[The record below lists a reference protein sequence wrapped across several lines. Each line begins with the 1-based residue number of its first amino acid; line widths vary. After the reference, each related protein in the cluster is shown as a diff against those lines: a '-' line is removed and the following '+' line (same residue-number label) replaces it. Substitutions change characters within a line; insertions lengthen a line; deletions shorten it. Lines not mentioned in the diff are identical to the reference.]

1 MTDRIELHA
10 QVLDYPIT
18 VTATPAGQD
27 WVVSV
32 LGGCAPHAGSV
43 SLAEYT
49 DGTVVLRSLLREAH
63 KDQIVGDRFA
73 RELAQQLQCTVS
85 VTCGIHFDNATPEQ
99 LKEIV
104 ACTDGLLSRLLAKI

>member
-10 QVLDYPIT
+10 QVLGYPIT
-18 VTATPAGQD
+18 AAAIPAGQD

-49 DGTVVLRSLLREAH
+49 DGTVVLRSLLRETH

-73 RELAQQLQCTVS
+73 RELARQLQCTVS
-85 VTCGIHFDNATPEQ
+85 VTCGIHYDNATPEQ

-104 ACTDGLLSRLLAKI
+104 ACTEDLLSRLLARM

>member
-18 VTATPAGQD
+18 VTAIPAGQD
-27 WVVSV
+27 WVISV

-43 SLAEYT
+43 SLAEYV
-49 DGTVVLRSLLREAH
+49 DGTVVLRSLLRETH

-104 ACTDGLLSRLLAKI
+104 TCTDNLLSRLLARI